1 MGVRRF
7 PGMVYIAFSFI
18 PWILYWILSGFG
30 FSFSVLLAFTASM
43 AILVPQIRRRE
54 YYFMDTFSVIYFSIA
69 SICTLIFR
77 MNVFVEYS
85 GFIGYLALSLMA
97 VSSIAMKS
105 PFTFRVAKKDWSE
118 AYWREKSFLLINN
131 IISATWTIIFIAN
144 ALINLLLG
152 TPYKIILS
160 NALIALGIVFS
171 IIFPLKAPEYFV
183 TKKYIE
189 PFKRFDWSVQ
199 VSPSVSKDEDEYDVI
214 VVGAGVGGLTCG
226 SLLAKRGYKVLVLE
240 QHYQVGG
247 YCSSF
252 QRRGFT
258 FNTGV
263 EDVSGLWEKGP
274 ITFLLRE
281 LGLNKEDLFVKNR
294 VRYIFKERYIEAE
307 NLEEF
312 MDILSEMF
320 PHERKNIIS
329 FFEDAKRAYDECYK
343 ETEIYGAPLPAELI
357 AKVFGVRKLVNYPRE
372 HPHFYDWMNKTFKQ
386 KLNEFFMDEDLKLL
400 LCALLGYVGA
410 GPERVSAASA
420 LTACVSYYIHGGY
433 YPRGGAQK
441 FANSLK
447 NAIERSGGRV
457 LVRHRVDKII
467 VENGEV
473 KGIVA
478 RGKVFRSRVV
488 VANANAKTALLDLVG
503 EEHLNKEY
511 ADFIRGLKMSPSAFM
526 VFLGVDMD
534 LSGYPTL
541 INDLDGGYGLVINS
555 NADPALTP
563 RGMASLTIIT
573 LANYHDFPPR
583 GTEEYLRRK
592 REAAETLIRRAEK
605 IIPGLSKHIIV
616 FDAAT
621 PKTFERYTSMP
632 EGAIYAF
639 DQSIET
645 KRPYFK
651 TPIKGLYL
659 VGASTFPGGGVEA
672 AAISGII
679 CANDISG
686 WRIKAV

>member
-1 MGVRRF
+1 MGAVRRF
-7 PGMVYIAFSFI
+7 PGIVCIVFSFI

-30 FSFSVLLAFTASM
+30 FGFSVLLALIVSM
-43 AILVPQIRRRE
+43 VILVPQIRRRE
-54 YYFMDTFSVIYFSIA
+54 YYLMDAFSTIYFSIA
-69 SICTLIFR
+69 SICTFIFS
-77 MNVFVEYS
+77 MNIFVEYS

-105 PFTFRVAKKDWSE
+105 PFTFKVAKRDWPE
-118 AYWREKSFLLINN
+118 TYWREKSFLLINN
-131 IISATWTIIFIAN
+131 VISAAWTIIFVVN
-144 ALINLLLG
+144 ALIFLLG
-152 TPYKIILS
+152 MPYKVVLS
-160 NALIALGIVFS
+160 NALIVFGIIFS
-171 IIFPLKAPEYFV
+171 IIFPMKAPEYFV
-183 TKKYIE
+183 IKKYVE
-189 PFKRFDWSVQ
+189 PFRKFDWSVQ
-199 VSPSVSKDEDEYDVI
+199 VSPGVSRGEDEYDVI

-252 QRRGFT
+252 QRENFT

-294 VRYIFKERYIEAE
+294 VRYIFKERIIEPE

-312 MDILSEMF
+312 MEILLEMF
-320 PHERKNIIS
+320 PHERKNIVS
-329 FFEDAKRAYDECYK
+329 FFEDAKRAYEECYK
-343 ETEIYGAPLPAELI
+343 EAEIYGAPLPAELI
-357 AKVFGVRKLVNYPRE
+357 AKVFGVKRLVDYPRG
-372 HPHFYDWMNKTFKQ
+372 HPHFYDWMNKTFRQ
-386 KLNEFFMDEDLKLL
+386 KLDEFFANEDLKAL

-410 GPERVSAASA
+410 GAEEVSAASA
-420 LTACVSYYIHGGY
+420 LTACVSYYVHGGY

-447 NAIERSGGRV
+447 DAIQRSGGKV
-457 LVRHRVDKII
+457 LVKHRVDRII
-467 VENGEV
+467 VENREV
-473 KGIVA
+473 
-478 RGKVFRSRVV
+478 RGVIAGGNVFRSRVV
-488 VANANAKTALLDLVG
+488 VANANAKTALLELVG
-503 EEHLNKEY
+503 KEHLDRGY
-511 ADFIRGLKMSPSAFM
+511 ADYIRGMRMSPSAFM
-526 VFLGVDMD
+526 VFLGVNMD
-534 LSGYPTL
+534 LTGYPTL
-541 INDLDGGYGLVINS
+541 IKDLDGGYGIVINS
-555 NADPALTP
+555 NADPTLAP

-592 REAAETLIRRAEK
+592 KEAAEALIRKAEK

-616 FDAAT
+616 LDAAT

-672 AAISGII
+672 TAISGII

-686 WRIKAV
+686 WRIKTV

>member
-1 MGVRRF
+1 MGAVRRF

-30 FSFSVLLAFTASM
+30 FGFSVLFALIVSM
-43 AILVPQIRRRE
+43 AMLVPQIRRRK
-54 YYFMDTFSVIYFSIA
+54 YYLMDVFSSIYFSVA
-69 SICTLIFR
+69 SICTLIFN
-77 MNVFVEYS
+77 MNIFVEYS

-97 VSSIAMKS
+97 ASSIAMKS
-105 PFTFRVAKKDWSE
+105 PFTFRVAKRDWPE
-118 AYWREKSFLLINN
+118 AYWREESFLLINN
-131 IISATWTIIFIAN
+131 IISAAWAVIFITN
-144 ALINLLLG
+144 ALISLLLG
-152 TPYKIILS
+152 TPYKVVLS
-160 NALIALGIVFS
+160 NILIALGIVFS
-171 IIFPLKAPEYFV
+171 IIFPLRAPEHFV
-183 TKKYIE
+183 TKKYVE
-189 PFKRFDWSVQ
+189 PFRKFDWSVQ
-199 VSPSVSKDEDEYDVI
+199 VSPSVSKGEYDVI
-214 VVGAGVGGLTCG
+214 IVGAGVGGLTCG
-226 SLLAKRGYKVLVLE
+226 SLLAKRGYNVLVLE

-294 VRYIFKERYIEAE
+294 ARYIFKGRIIEAK

-312 MDILSEMF
+312 MEILSEMF
-320 PHERKNIIS
+320 PHERKNIVS
-329 FFEDAKRAYDECYK
+329 FFEDAKRAYEECYR
-343 ETEIYGAPLPAELI
+343 EAGIYGAPLPAELI

-372 HPHFYDWMNKTFKQ
+372 HPHFYDWMNKTFRQ
-386 KLNEFFMDEDLKLL
+386 KLDEFFADEDLKLL

-410 GPERVSAASA
+410 EPERVSAASA

-433 YPRGGAQK
+433 YPKGGAQK

-447 NAIERSGGRV
+447 DAIERNGGRV

-473 KGIVA
+473 RGVVA
-478 RGKVFRSRVV
+478 GGKIFRSNVV
-488 VANANAKTALLDLVG
+488 VANVNAKTALLELVG
-503 EEHLNKEY
+503 EEHLDKEY

-526 VFLGVDMD
+526 AFLGVNMD

-541 INDLDGGYGLVINS
+541 IKDIDESYGLVINS
-555 NADPALTP
+555 NADPTLAP
-563 RGMASLTIIT
+563 KGMASLTIIT

-592 REAAETLIRRAEK
+592 SEAAEALIRKAEK
-605 IIPGLSKHIIV
+605 IIPDLSRHIIV
-616 FDAAT
+616 LDAAT
-621 PKTFERYTSMP
+621 PKTLERYTSMP

-639 DQSIET
+639 DQSIESE
-645 KRPYFK
+645 RPYFK